1 MSKNLRYTIIA
12 QCKNKKLEIII
23 SASSDSGRVDIIG
36 DISEWT
42 PNNAIEFR
50 QRCQEVK
57 DSGAKNCHV
66 YMMTNG
72 GSCFQANEI
81 VNILIE
87 IFGSYTAEGGAI
99 VASAGTYIAVCS
111 TSFLFAKNGQ
121 FMIHKP
127 MGGAYGNETEV
138 ENQLTLLK
146 NMTTTYFDAYVAK
159 LAKPEADF
167 KAKWDGGDFW
177 MTAQEGKDWGFI
189 TEVKEPVKIP
199 KALADS
205 IKASGSPLEF
215 DITDIIISKPNT
227 ENEMNLQAMALALGL
242 ASTATEAEITA
253 KLADNAEKAGKY
265 DTLLAQTEQSN
276 KEQRAATIKA
286 DLDKAI
292 LEKRITADNRASWRI
307 QLLANYEGT
316 KPLLDSLKPL
326 VKASADMV
334 VENGNGK
341 IYQGKTF
348 EQLQDEAPEML
359 AQLEDEN
366 PDAYKLLF
374 ADYKKR
380 NKIK

>member
-253 KLADNAEKAGKY
+253 RLADNAEKAGKY
-265 DTLLAQTEQSN
+265 DALVAKVAK
-276 KEQRAATIKA
+276 KEQEQKTAIIKA

-292 LEKRITADNRASWRI
+292 TEKRITADNRAGWQA
-307 QLLANYEGT
+307 QLEANYEGT
-316 KPLLDSLKPL
+316 KLLLDSLKPISKL
-326 VKASADMV
+326 S
-334 VENGNGK
+334 NGIIVDNGTGSL
-341 IYQGKTF
+341 YQGKTF
-348 EQLQDEAPEML
+348 VQLSDESPELLATLQDENPE
-359 AQLEDEN
+359 
-366 PDAYKLLF
+366 AYDKLF
-374 ADYKKR
+374 ADWKSS